1 MTYTYESVG
10 GITIS
15 ESAEA
20 ASSYFSSEA
29 YGFVYMGGDSIAIE
43 SLVFE
48 ASGSIYHSGS
58 APCGVKPVF
67 VASGEISVNY
77 SAEAPSSYVVEYYF
91 DFNFDVYASF
101 EFSQDF
107 YFDVG
112 ELPLRT
118 FRVVGV
124 EYYNCDYIPF
134 CAVPNGL
141 NRMFQEIAARN
152 LSEVCQFLS
161 DVNWTWPI
169 ADIQRSVHSIDSFIS
184 VGSTGLNINGLP
196 IPATNEFVSVPF
208 SQIPECL
215 QFTIVPTPAVAMGIS
230 MVVDTLS
237 YMEGSGSFRILGSA
251 DTAKRFVASGVLA
264 IQGYADYLSS
274 CFFYEAQGSVVLNPG
289 YELTASEFSFDSDGV
304 LSLYGESEVV
314 GERYA
319 YATSG
324 VLAFSGNAG
333 SFLKL
338 RRLSSGAI
346 GLGGSSEYPILQRG
360 NGIILVSGSSLA
372 SKKGYVYVTE
382 GRVSLSGQS
391 LTFSPYYGY
400 ETSGS
405 TMVDGSVSVNKASF
419 RIDPDLSFPISV
431 SGSASERNSINGD
444 FWYVPLISD
453 LLLGDSAE
461 SSVKGVSYKSFGNIV
476 VSGSMETSVYQ
487 DEVAMGSLCEV
498 DFIEMI
504 YNEDFVSSLVPVAGT
519 VNTTCGSC
527 DAIPQELYLTHNL
540 KHSGVFKD
548 FIFRNGFSI
557 DDSIKFTYSPK
568 SDSWRTSLHYIG
580 SGSDIN
586 DLNEIWQ
593 INMDWSCVSTLGED
607 QIGSSLWKFGIYI
620 NRKIEATNIDYDT
633 RLVSF
638 FPSEEICVEASN
650 KGLDFS
656 FGFNFANSYVTNS
669 LGIVIDNFTIYDNIG
684 MFKGS
689 YWRSNDFSCRI
700 MAVNLIADQIV
711 NDLTYIKP
719 LPPTQFYV

>member
-1 MTYTYESVG
+1 MIYTYESIG
-10 GITIS
+10 EITLS

-29 YGFVYMGGDSIAIE
+29 DGYIYIGGDSIAIE
-43 SLVFE
+43 SVH
-48 ASGSIYHSGS
+48 Y
-58 APCGVKPVF
+58 
-67 VASGEISVNY
+67 VASGDINVNY
-77 SAEAPSSYVVEYYF
+77 SVEALHSRVVEYYF
-91 DFNFDVYASF
+91 DFNFDIYASF
-101 EFSQDF
+101 EFGQDF

-124 EYYNCDYIPF
+124 EYYNCDHIPF
-134 CAVPNGL
+134 CAIPNGL
-141 NRMFQEIAARN
+141 NRMFQEMAARN

-196 IPATNEFVSVPF
+196 IPSTNEFVSVPF

-215 QFTIVPTPAVAMGIS
+215 QFTVVPTPAVAMGMS
-230 MVVDTLS
+230 MYVDTLF
-237 YMEGSGSFRILGSA
+237 YMGGSGSVGISGFA
-251 DTAKRFVASGVLA
+251 NTARRFVASGSLA
-264 IQGYADYLSS
+264 IEGSSDYLSS
-274 CFFYEAQGSVVLNPG
+274 CFFYEAGGSVGLSPE
-289 YELTASEFSFDSDGV
+289 YELTASDFSFDSGGV

-314 GERYA
+314 SQRYA

-324 VLAFSGNAG
+324 SLVFSGDAV
-333 SFLKL
+333 SLLKL
-338 RRLSSGAI
+338 RHLSSGAI
-346 GLGGSSEYPILQRG
+346 VFGGGSEYPMLHQA
-360 NGIILVSGSSLA
+360 NGTILVSGSSLA
-372 SKKGYVYVTE
+372 SKKSYAYAVE
-382 GRVSLSGQS
+382 GTVSVSGQS
-391 LTFSPYYGY
+391 SAFSPYYGY
-400 ETSGS
+400 EPSGS
-405 TMVDGSVSVNKASF
+405 AMVEGSIVVSKASF
-419 RIDPDLSFPISV
+419 RIDPDFSFPISV
-431 SGSASERNSINGD
+431 SGLALERDSINGE

-453 LLLGDSAE
+453 LLVGDSAE

-476 VSGSMETSVYQ
+476 VSGNMDTSIYQ
-487 DEVAMGSLCEV
+487 DEVAMGSLCEI
-498 DFIEMI
+498 DFIEMV
-504 YNEDFVSSLVPVAGT
+504 YNEDFVSNLVSIVGT

-527 DAIPQELYLTHNL
+527 DAIPQELYLSHNL
-540 KHSGVFKD
+540 KYSVVFKD
-548 FIFRNGFSI
+548 FLLRNGFSI

-568 SDSWRTSLHYIG
+568 SDSWRASLHYIG
-580 SGSDIN
+580 SGADIN
-586 DLNEIWQ
+586 DLTEIWQ
-593 INMDWSCVSTLGED
+593 INMDWSCVSTFGED
-607 QIGSSLWKFGIYI
+607 QIGSSLWKFGIYV
-620 NRKIEATNIDYDT
+620 NRKSLATDVDYDT

-638 FPSEEICVEASN
+638 FPSDEICAEASR

-689 YWRSNDFSCRI
+689 YWRANDFSCRI
-700 MAVNLIADQIV
+700 TAVDLIADLIV

>member
-1 MTYTYESVG
+1 MIYTYESIG
-10 GITIS
+10 EITLS

-29 YGFVYMGGDSIAIE
+29 DGYIYIGGDSIAIE
-43 SLVFE
+43 SVH
-48 ASGSIYHSGS
+48 Y
-58 APCGVKPVF
+58 
-67 VASGEISVNY
+67 VASGDINVNY
-77 SAEAPSSYVVEYYF
+77 SVEALHSRVVEYYF
-91 DFNFDVYASF
+91 DFNFDIYASF
-101 EFSQDF
+101 EFGQDF

-124 EYYNCDYIPF
+124 EYYNCDHIPF
-134 CAVPNGL
+134 CAIPNGL
-141 NRMFQEIAARN
+141 NRMFQEMAARN

-196 IPATNEFVSVPF
+196 IPSTNEFVSVPF

-215 QFTIVPTPAVAMGIS
+215 QFTVVPTPAVAMGMS
-230 MVVDTLS
+230 MYVDTLF
-237 YMEGSGSFRILGSA
+237 YMGGSGSVGISGFA
-251 DTAKRFVASGVLA
+251 NTARRFVAAGSLA
-264 IQGYADYLSS
+264 IEGSADYLSS
-274 CFFYEAQGSVVLNPG
+274 CFFYEAGGSVGLSPE
-289 YELTASEFSFDSDGV
+289 YELTASDFSFDSYGV

-314 GERYA
+314 SQRYA

-324 VLAFSGNAG
+324 SLVFSGDAV
-333 SFLKL
+333 SLLKL
-338 RRLSSGAI
+338 RHLSSGAI
-346 GLGGSSEYPILQRG
+346 VFGGGSEYPMLHQA
-360 NGIILVSGSSLA
+360 NGTILVSGSSLA
-372 SKKGYVYVTE
+372 SKKSYAYAVE
-382 GRVSLSGQS
+382 GMVSVSGQS
-391 LTFSPYYGY
+391 SAFSPYYGY
-400 ETSGS
+400 EPSGS
-405 TMVDGSVSVNKASF
+405 AMVEGSIVVSKASF
-419 RIDPDLSFPISV
+419 RIDPDFSFPISV
-431 SGSASERNSINGD
+431 SGLALERDSINGE

-453 LLLGDSAE
+453 LLVGDSAE

-476 VSGSMETSVYQ
+476 VSGNMDTSIYQ
-487 DEVAMGSLCEV
+487 DEVAMGSLCEI
-498 DFIEMI
+498 DFIEMV
-504 YNEDFVSSLVPVAGT
+504 YNEDFVSNLVSIVGT

-527 DAIPQELYLTHNL
+527 DAIPQELYLSHNL
-540 KHSGVFKD
+540 KYSVVFKD
-548 FIFRNGFSI
+548 FLLRNGFSI

-568 SDSWRTSLHYIG
+568 SDSWRASLHYIG
-580 SGSDIN
+580 SGADIN
-586 DLNEIWQ
+586 DLTEIWQ
-593 INMDWSCVSTLGED
+593 INMDWSCVSTFGED
-607 QIGSSLWKFGIYI
+607 QIGSSLWKFGIYV
-620 NRKIEATNIDYDT
+620 NRKSLATDVDYDT

-638 FPSEEICVEASN
+638 FPSDEICAEASR

-689 YWRSNDFSCRI
+689 YWRANDFSCRI
-700 MAVNLIADQIV
+700 TAVDLIADLIV

>member
-1 MTYTYESVG
+1 MIYTYESIG
-10 GITIS
+10 EITLS

-29 YGFVYMGGDSIAIE
+29 DGYVYIGGDSIAIE
-43 SLVFE
+43 SVH
-48 ASGSIYHSGS
+48 Y
-58 APCGVKPVF
+58 
-67 VASGEISVNY
+67 VASGDINVNY
-77 SAEAPSSYVVEYYF
+77 SVEALHSRVVEYYF
-91 DFNFDVYASF
+91 DFNFDIYASF

-107 YFDVG
+107 NFDVG

-134 CAVPNGL
+134 CAIPIGL
-141 NRMFQEIAARN
+141 NRMFREMAARN

-196 IPATNEFVSVPF
+196 IPSTNEFVSVPF
-208 SQIPECL
+208 SQIPKCI
-215 QFTIVPTPAVAMGIS
+215 QFTVVPTPAVAMGMS
-230 MVVDTLS
+230 MHVDTLS
-237 YMEGSGSFRILGSA
+237 YIEGSGSVGISGFA
-251 DTAKRFVASGVLA
+251 DTARRFVASGSLA
-264 IQGYADYLSS
+264 IEGYAEYLSS
-274 CFFYEAQGSVVLNPG
+274 CFFYEAGGSVGLSPE
-289 YELTASEFSFDSDGV
+289 YELTASDFSFDSNGF

-314 GERYA
+314 SQRYA

-324 VLAFSGNAG
+324 SLLFSFDAV
-333 SFLKL
+333 SLLKL
-338 RRLSSGAI
+338 RHLSSGAI
-346 GLGGSSEYPILQRG
+346 VLGGSSEYPVLQQA
-360 NGIILVSGSSLA
+360 NGSILVSGSSLA
-372 SKKGYVYVTE
+372 SKKSYVYAAE
-382 GRVSLSGQS
+382 GVVSVSGQS
-391 LTFSPYYGY
+391 STFSPYYGY
-400 ETSGS
+400 EPSGS
-405 TMVDGSVSVNKASF
+405 AMVDGSIVVSKASF
-419 RIDPDLSFPISV
+419 RIDPDFSFPISV
-431 SGSASERNSINGD
+431 SGLALERDSINGE

-453 LLLGDSAE
+453 LLVGDSAE

-476 VSGSMETSVYQ
+476 VSGNMDTSIYQ
-487 DEVAMGSLCEV
+487 DEVAMGSLCEI
-498 DFIEMI
+498 DFIEMV
-504 YNEDFVSSLVPVAGT
+504 YNEDFVSNLVSIVGT

-527 DAIPQELYLTHNL
+527 DAIPQELYLSHNL
-540 KHSGVFKD
+540 KYSVVFKD
-548 FIFRNGFSI
+548 FLLRNGFSI

-568 SDSWRTSLHYIG
+568 SDSWRASLHYIG
-580 SGSDIN
+580 SGADIN
-586 DLNEIWQ
+586 DLTEIWQ
-593 INMDWSCVSTLGED
+593 INMDWSCVSTFGED
-607 QIGSSLWKFGIYI
+607 QIGSSLWKFGIYV
-620 NRKIEATNIDYDT
+620 NRKSLATDVDYDT

-638 FPSEEICVEASN
+638 FPSDEICAEASR

-689 YWRSNDFSCRI
+689 YWRANDFSCRI
-700 MAVNLIADQIV
+700 TAVDLIADLIV

>member
-1 MTYTYESVG
+1 MIYTYESIG
-10 GITIS
+10 EITLS

-29 YGFVYMGGDSIAIE
+29 DGYIYIGGDSIAIE
-43 SLVFE
+43 SVH
-48 ASGSIYHSGS
+48 Y
-58 APCGVKPVF
+58 
-67 VASGEISVNY
+67 VASGDINVNY
-77 SAEAPSSYVVEYYF
+77 SVEALHSRVVEYYF
-91 DFNFDVYASF
+91 DFNFDIYASF
-101 EFSQDF
+101 EFGQDF

-124 EYYNCDYIPF
+124 EYYNCDHIPF
-134 CAVPNGL
+134 CAIPNGL
-141 NRMFQEIAARN
+141 NRMFQEMAARN

-196 IPATNEFVSVPF
+196 IPSTNEFVSVPF

-215 QFTIVPTPAVAMGIS
+215 QFTVVPTPAVAMGMS
-230 MVVDTLS
+230 MYVDTLF
-237 YMEGSGSFRILGSA
+237 YMGGSGSVGISGFA
-251 DTAKRFVASGVLA
+251 NTARRFVASGSLA
-264 IQGYADYLSS
+264 IEGSSDYLSS
-274 CFFYEAQGSVVLNPG
+274 CFFYEAGGSVGLSPE
-289 YELTASEFSFDSDGV
+289 YELTASDFSFDSGGV

-314 GERYA
+314 SQRYA

-324 VLAFSGNAG
+324 SLVFSGDAV
-333 SFLKL
+333 SLLKL
-338 RRLSSGAI
+338 RHLSSGAI
-346 GLGGSSEYPILQRG
+346 VFGGGSEYPMLHQA
-360 NGIILVSGSSLA
+360 NGTILVSGSSLA
-372 SKKGYVYVTE
+372 SKKSYAYAVE
-382 GRVSLSGQS
+382 GMVSVSGQS
-391 LTFSPYYGY
+391 SAFSPYYGY
-400 ETSGS
+400 EPSGS
-405 TMVDGSVSVNKASF
+405 AMVEGSIVVSKASF
-419 RIDPDLSFPISV
+419 RIDPDFSFPISV
-431 SGSASERNSINGD
+431 SGLALERDSINGE

-453 LLLGDSAE
+453 LLVGDSAE

-476 VSGSMETSVYQ
+476 VSGNMDTSIYQ
-487 DEVAMGSLCEV
+487 DEVAMGSLCEI
-498 DFIEMI
+498 DFIEMV
-504 YNEDFVSSLVPVAGT
+504 YNEDFVSNLVSIVGT

-527 DAIPQELYLTHNL
+527 DAIPQELYLSHNL
-540 KHSGVFKD
+540 KYSVVFKD
-548 FIFRNGFSI
+548 FLLRNGFSI

-568 SDSWRTSLHYIG
+568 SDSWRASLHYIG
-580 SGSDIN
+580 SGADIN
-586 DLNEIWQ
+586 DLTEIWQ
-593 INMDWSCVSTLGED
+593 INMDWSCVSTFGED
-607 QIGSSLWKFGIYI
+607 QIGSSLWKFGIYV
-620 NRKIEATNIDYDT
+620 NRKSLATDVDYDT

-638 FPSEEICVEASN
+638 FPSDEICAEASR

-689 YWRSNDFSCRI
+689 YWRANDFSCRI
-700 MAVNLIADQIV
+700 TAVDLIADLIV